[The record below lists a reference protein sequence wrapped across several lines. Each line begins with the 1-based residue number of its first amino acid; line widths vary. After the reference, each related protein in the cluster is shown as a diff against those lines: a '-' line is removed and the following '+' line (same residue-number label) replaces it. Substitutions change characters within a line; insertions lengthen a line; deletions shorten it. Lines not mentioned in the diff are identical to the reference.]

1 MPTAEHAPE
10 ERRSA
15 MRRLEGGLFGSSLK
29 GCLAAV
35 LAVSLGTVARFAL
48 DPLLHDKAPFLP
60 FVLSVLGAALYG
72 GLPAGLAATVL
83 STLATDYFFTEPRFS
98 LVLHDPSDVAAL
110 ALFLVVGVA
119 TSILVQR
126 LHRANRAA
134 RERQQQIDVAT
145 AAGGVAIFELPIR
158 GGEAASAERI
168 ERIFATP
175 SGGFE
180 NACLASGERIRSDDR
195 ERVAAVVNAC
205 IAERQA
211 GCEFEFRTELDG
223 GRMRWRAARARLFP
237 GASGSHARLLG
248 AMVDVTEIRES
259 ADVRA
264 ASLYARSLL
273 EASLDPLVTISPE
286 GQVTDV
292 NQATELVTGV
302 PRGRLIGSSFSEYFT
317 EPAKAEAGYQKV
329 LSEGLVQD
337 YPLTVRHVS
346 GRTTDVL
353 YNAVVY
359 RNEAGQVQ
367 GVFAAA
373 RDVTERK
380 RMEEKLRIASLYS
393 RSLLEASLDPLVT
406 ISPEGQV
413 TDVNQ
418 ATELVTGVPRGR
430 LIGSSFSEYF
440 TEPAKAEAGY
450 QKVLSEGLVQ
460 DYPLTVRHVSGR
472 TTDVLYNAVVYRN
485 EAGQVQG
492 VFAAARDV
500 TERKRAEAELA
511 RYRDHLE
518 ELVRQRTAELAH
530 SNEELEQ
537 FAYVASHDLQE
548 PLRAVTGYLGL
559 LEPQLAGK
567 LDDGG
572 RRLIAGAVQGAARM
586 HTLITD
592 LLALSR
598 VGTRGQTFAAADL
611 NAVLDQA
618 LEGLRASIAE
628 TGARITRDPLPTLT
642 VDAGQTVQ
650 LFQNLIGNS
659 LKFRGERAPEI
670 HVTAERQPERWVLA
684 VRDNGIGIEPQYYE
698 RIFLIFQRLHTRRLY
713 PGTGIGLAICKKIV
727 ERHGGAIWVQSQA
740 GQGSTF
746 YFSIPTETSHERT
759 NHESP
764 TSQTD

>member
-380 RMEEKLRIASLYS
+380 R
-393 RSLLEASLDPLVT
+393 
-406 ISPEGQV
+406 
-413 TDVNQ
+413 
-418 ATELVTGVPRGR
+418 
-430 LIGSSFSEYF
+430 
-440 TEPAKAEAGY
+440 
-450 QKVLSEGLVQ
+450 
-460 DYPLTVRHVSGR
+460 
-472 TTDVLYNAVVYRN
+472 
-485 EAGQVQG
+485 
-492 VFAAARDV
+492 
-500 TERKRAEAELA
+500 AEAELA

>member
-1 MPTAEHAPE
+1 MRWSTATRP
-10 ERRSA
+10 
-15 MRRLEGGLFGSSLK
+15 
-29 GCLAAV
+29 
-35 LAVSLGTVARFAL
+35 ARC
-48 DPLLHDKAPFLP
+48 KACSPP
-60 FVLSVLGAALYG
+60 
-72 GLPAGLAATVL
+72 PA
-83 STLATDYFFTEPRFS
+83 TL
-98 LVLHDPSDVAAL
+98 
-110 ALFLVVGVA
+110 
-119 TSILVQR
+119 
-126 LHRANRAA
+126 
-134 RERQQQIDVAT
+134 
-145 AAGGVAIFELPIR
+145 
-158 GGEAASAERI
+158 
-168 ERIFATP
+168 P
-175 SGGFE
+175 SG
-180 NACLASGERIRSDDR
+180 
-195 ERVAAVVNAC
+195 
-205 IAERQA
+205 
-211 GCEFEFRTELDG
+211 
-223 GRMRWRAARARLFP
+223 
-237 GASGSHARLLG
+237 
-248 AMVDVTEIRES
+248 
-259 ADVRA
+259 
-264 ASLYARSLL
+264 
-273 EASLDPLVTISPE
+273 
-286 GQVTDV
+286 
-292 NQATELVTGV
+292 
-302 PRGRLIGSSFSEYFT
+302 
-317 EPAKAEAGYQKV
+317 
-329 LSEGLVQD
+329 
-337 YPLTVRHVS
+337 
-346 GRTTDVL
+346 
-353 YNAVVY
+353 
-359 RNEAGQVQ
+359 
-367 GVFAAA
+367 
-373 RDVTERK
+373 
-380 RMEEKLRIASLYS
+380 
-393 RSLLEASLDPLVT
+393 
-406 ISPEGQV
+406 
-413 TDVNQ
+413 
-418 ATELVTGVPRGR
+418 
-430 LIGSSFSEYF
+430 
-440 TEPAKAEAGY
+440 
-450 QKVLSEGLVQ
+450 
-460 DYPLTVRHVSGR
+460 
-472 TTDVLYNAVVYRN
+472 
-485 EAGQVQG
+485 
-492 VFAAARDV
+492 
-500 TERKRAEAELA
+500 KRAEAELA

-650 LFQNLIGNS
+650 LFQNLIGNA
-659 LKFRGERAPEI
+659 LKFRSERAPEI

>member
-1 MPTAEHAPE
+1 MPTAEHAPN

-15 MRRLEGGLFGSSLK
+15 MRRHEGDLLGSRLK
-29 GCLAAV
+29 GYLAAV
-35 LAVSLGTVARFAL
+35 LAVSVATLARFGL
-48 DPLLHDKAPFLP
+48 DPLLHDKAPLLV
-60 FVLSVLGAALYG
+60 FVLSILGAALYG

-83 STLATDYFFTEPRFS
+83 STLAIDYFFMEPRFS
-98 LVLHDPSDVAAL
+98 LVLHEPSEVAAL
-110 ALFLVVGVA
+110 ALFVVVGAA
-119 TSILVQR
+119 TSMLVQR
-126 LHRANRAA
+126 LHRANRAT

-145 AAGGVAIFELPIR
+145 AAGGVAIFELPVGR
-158 GGEAASAERI
+158 DEGASADRI
-168 ERIFATP
+168 ERTFATP

-180 NACLASGERIRSDDR
+180 NACLASGERMRFQDR
-195 ERVAAVVNAC
+195 GRVAAVVNAC

-211 GCEFEFRTELDG
+211 GCDFEFRTELEG
-223 GRMRWRAARARLFP
+223 GRTRWRAARARLFP
-237 GASGSHARLLG
+237 GASGSPARLVG

-259 ADVRA
+259 AGARA
-264 ASLYARSLL
+264 ASLYARRLL

-292 NQATELVTGV
+292 NQATEQVTGL
-302 PRGRLIGSSFSEYFT
+302 PRERLIGSRFSEYFT
-317 EPAKAEAGYQKV
+317 EPEKAEAGYQKV

-337 YPLTVRHVS
+337 YPLTVR
-346 GRTTDVL
+346 
-353 YNAVVY
+353 
-359 RNEAGQVQ
+359 QV
-367 GVFAAA
+367 
-373 RDVTERK
+373 
-380 RMEEKLRIASLYS
+380 
-393 RSLLEASLDPLVT
+393 
-406 ISPEGQV
+406 
-413 TDVNQ
+413 N
-418 ATELVTGVPRGR
+418 
-430 LIGSSFSEYF
+430 
-440 TEPAKAEAGY
+440 
-450 QKVLSEGLVQ
+450 
-460 DYPLTVRHVSGR
+460 GR

-511 RYRDHLE
+511 RYRDRLE

-559 LEPQLAGK
+559 LEGQLAGK
-567 LDDGG
+567 LDDGS
-572 RRLIAGAVQGAARM
+572 RPLIAGAVQGAARM

-598 VGTRGQTFAAADL
+598 VGTRGQSFAAADL
-611 NAVLDQA
+611 NGVVDQA
-618 LEGLRASIAE
+618 LDGLRASIAE
-628 TGARITRDPLPTLT
+628 TGAKITRDPLPTPT
-642 VDAGQTVQ
+642 ADAGQMVQ
-650 LFQNLIGNS
+650 LFQNLIGNA
-659 LKFRGERAPEI
+659 LKFRGEQAPEI
-670 HVTAERQPERWVLA
+670 HVGARQLPDRWELA

-746 YFSIPTETSHERT
+746 YFTIPTETSHERT
-759 NHESP
+759 SHESP
-764 TSQTD
+764 TRQTD

>member
-380 RMEEKLRIASLYS
+380 R
-393 RSLLEASLDPLVT
+393 
-406 ISPEGQV
+406 
-413 TDVNQ
+413 
-418 ATELVTGVPRGR
+418 
-430 LIGSSFSEYF
+430 
-440 TEPAKAEAGY
+440 
-450 QKVLSEGLVQ
+450 
-460 DYPLTVRHVSGR
+460 
-472 TTDVLYNAVVYRN
+472 
-485 EAGQVQG
+485 
-492 VFAAARDV
+492 
-500 TERKRAEAELA
+500 AEAELA

-642 VDAGQTVQ
+642 VDAGQMVQ

-659 LKFRGERAPEI
+659 LKFRSERAPEI

>member
-380 RMEEKLRIASLYS
+380 R
-393 RSLLEASLDPLVT
+393 
-406 ISPEGQV
+406 
-413 TDVNQ
+413 
-418 ATELVTGVPRGR
+418 
-430 LIGSSFSEYF
+430 
-440 TEPAKAEAGY
+440 
-450 QKVLSEGLVQ
+450 
-460 DYPLTVRHVSGR
+460 
-472 TTDVLYNAVVYRN
+472 
-485 EAGQVQG
+485 
-492 VFAAARDV
+492 
-500 TERKRAEAELA
+500 AEAELA

-659 LKFRGERAPEI
+659 LKFRSERAPEI

-727 ERHGGAIWVQSQA
+727 ERHGGAIWVESQA